1 MTVLEKPRAEGRR
14 WEEKL
19 EEERRLERGEGR
31 QTAHKGRGVKE
42 KSTEGPLV
50 VADKEPLIWKLF
62 NGGEWHFLTLS
73 ATSSVNSILE

>member
-1 MTVLEKPRAEGRR
+1 MSVLEKPSAEGRR
-14 WEEKL
+14 WEEKSG
-19 EEERRLERGEGR
+19 EERGQGR
-31 QTAHKGRGVKE
+31 RTARKGRGVKE
-42 KSTEGPLV
+42 KSTEGPLA